1 MLLNEKAIHFDQ
13 VAKYPLRNKAF
24 IIGTHVQKFYTA
36 IIDELGIDEDKQ
48 VAQES
53 EKKKGFSEDY

>member
-1 MLLNEKAIHFDQ
+1 